1 MSEYTV
7 HLDDF
12 EGPLDLLLHLIRK
25 AELDVTHLSLAR
37 VTDQFMT
44 HLSGVERI
52 DVESAAEFLLTAAT
66 LLELK
71 SRHLGPNSAE
81 GEAEDSDGG
90 AGGTIENPAAE
101 LLRQLLAYKTYREAG
116 DALER
121 QRHEWA
127 KRYPAGQA
135 GADKS
140 ALREA
145 VPDELDMDELDL
157 YDLVRAFQHIID
169 TVELS
174 RVGDHLVEAD
184 DTPIELHAADLVD
197 LLQRE
202 TSPEGD
208 ASTGKPRRLSLRA
221 VMRGRTRPQAI
232 GLFLA
237 MLELMKQQR
246 IRVMQERA
254 SEDARDGAD
263 EGEIVVE
270 LLDFSEFT
278 SGDVLEATGIENDS
292 N

>member
-7 HLDDF
+7 RLDDF

-37 VTDQFMT
+37 VTDQFLK
-44 HLSGVERI
+44 HLEHVERI

-66 LLELK
+66 LLEIK
-71 SRHLGPNSAE
+71 SRHLGPSVEA
-81 GEAEDSDGG
+81 GEADDTETGPDAVAAIDD
-90 AGGTIENPAAE
+90 PAAE

-116 DALER
+116 DTLER
-121 QRHEWA
+121 QREQWSL
-127 KRYPAGQA
+127 RYPAGQA
-135 GADKS
+135 GADKA

-157 YDLVRAFQHIID
+157 FDLVRAFQRIID

-174 RVGDHLVEAD
+174 RIGEHTVGED

-197 LLQRE
+197 LLHRE
-202 TSPEGD
+202 TAQDDE
-208 ASTGKPRRLSLRA
+208 ASARTGKPRRYPLLSLLK
-221 VMRGRTRPQAI
+221 GRTKPQAI

-246 IRVMQERA
+246 IRVLQERPDDSA
-254 SEDARDGAD
+254 VHDAGHTDAT
-263 EGEIVVE
+263 IVVE
-270 LLDFSEFT
+270 LVDWQAITGASA
-278 SGDVLEATGIENDS
+278 LEATG
-292 N
+292 

>member
-1 MSEYTV
+1 MSEYKV

-37 VTDQFMT
+37 VTDQFLR
-44 HLSGVERI
+44 HIEAVERI
-52 DVESAAEFLLTAAT
+52 DVEAAAEFLLTAAT
-66 LLELK
+66 LLEIK
-71 SRHLGPNSAE
+71 SRHLGPDEPAN
-81 GEAEDSDGG
+81 GEEPDTARPAAVDD
-90 AGGTIENPAAE
+90 PAAE

-116 DALER
+116 DTLER
-121 QRHEWA
+121 RREAWA

-135 GADKS
+135 GADRA

-157 YDLVRAFQHIID
+157 YDLVRAFQRIID

-174 RVGDHLVEAD
+174 RVGEHTIEAD
-184 DTPIELHAADLVD
+184 DTPIELHAADLID

-202 TSPEGD
+202 TARDE
-208 ASTGKPRRLSLRA
+208 ASSKTTGKP
-221 VMRGRTRPQAI
+221 MRYPLLTLMTGRTRPQAI

-246 IRVMQERA
+246 IRVLQERA
-254 SEDARDGAD
+254 PGEATGAA
-263 EGEIVVE
+263 EASAGEIVVE
-270 LLDFSEFT
+270 LVDWAPHT
-278 SGDVLEATGIENDS
+278 PADVLEATG
-292 N
+292 